1 MLPGVPVRL
10 NLAALTPGE
19 LAALFGE
26 DGAQL
31 RLPEVSRAR
40 LEQRTLP
47 GPVLSRTFE
56 AQPLEDRPWGATP
69 EQSRALGSHDA
80 QLRACGAT
88 PLGVFYLPL
97 VSEVRHA
104 RAYLLEPDIAV
115 SLRWS
120 ETPESS
126 RTAEAYLECLSLL
139 RDRASGS
146 ACVLSSGN
154 PLAVAPSPSEEVD
167 MHLHPGVGA
176 AELLA
181 AHRQHVLRHGRAQK
195 FMSADVTGWIRT
207 WQTLHTLNFAAWAR
221 RGLLL
226 DEPDTTTT
234 LG

>member
-1 MLPGVPVRL
+1 MSVRL
-10 NLAALTPGE
+10 NLAALTPEE

-40 LEQRTLP
+40 LEQRALA
-47 GPVLSRTFE
+47 GPVLNTTFE
-56 AQPLEDRPWGATP
+56 AQPLEDRSWGATP

-104 RAYLLEPDIAV
+104 RAYLLESDIAV

-126 RTAEAYLECLSLL
+126 RTAVAYLEFLSLL

-146 ACVLSSGN
+146 ACVLSISN
-154 PLAVAPSPSEEVD
+154 SRAVTPAPSEEVD
-167 MHLHPGVGA
+167 LHQHPGAGA
-176 AELLA
+176 EELLA
-181 AHRQHVLRHGRAQK
+181 AHRQHVLRHGRAQRL
-195 FMSADVTGWIRT
+195 MTTDANGWMRT
-207 WQTLHTLNFAAWAR
+207 WQTLHTLNVAAWAR

-226 DEPDTTTT
+226 EDPGTTGTA
-234 LG
+234 G

>member
-1 MLPGVPVRL
+1 MSVRL
-10 NLAALTPGE
+10 NLAALTPEE

-40 LEQRTLP
+40 LEKRALP
-47 GPVLSRTFE
+47 GPVLSRSFE

-69 EQSRALGSHDA
+69 EQTRALGSHDA
-80 QLRACGAT
+80 QLRAAGAT

-97 VSEVRHA
+97 VSEVRHV
-104 RAYLLEPDIAV
+104 RAYLLEPDLAI

-126 RTAEAYLECLSLL
+126 RTAEAYLEFLSLL

-154 PLAVAPSPSEEVD
+154 PRAVAPSPSEEVD
-167 MHLHPGVGA
+167 LHQHSSMGA
-176 AELLA
+176 EDLLA
-181 AHRQHVLRHGRAQK
+181 AHRQHVLRHGRGQK
-195 FMSADVTGWIRT
+195 LVTADAAGWMRT
-207 WQTLHTLNFAAWAR
+207 WQTLHTLNFAAWSR

-226 DEPDTTTT
+226 EEPGLPGT
-234 LG
+234 GG

>member
-1 MLPGVPVRL
+1 MLAVVSVRL
-10 NLAALTPGE
+10 NLAALTPEE

-40 LEQRTLP
+40 LEKRVLP

-56 AQPLEDRPWGATP
+56 AQPLDDRPWGATP

-80 QLRACGAT
+80 QLRTCGAT
-88 PLGVFYLPL
+88 SLGVFYLPL

-126 RTAEAYLECLSLL
+126 RTAVAYLEFLSLL

-167 MHLHPGVGA
+167 LHQHQGA
-176 AELLA
+176 GAEELLA

-195 FMSADVTGWIRT
+195 LMSADASGWLRT
-207 WQTLHTLNFAAWAR
+207 WQTLHTLNVAAWAR

-226 DEPDTTTT
+226 EEPVTTETD
-234 LG
+234 G